1 MTDVRSIADLSSFSL
16 IWTPV
21 GRQSYQLA
29 AGHDLVATLDWV
41 KRSGSLARGEAADGT
56 WSFKRVGFFRP
67 YITVRDADSDI
78 DLAALRSW
86 KRRESVLEFADGRRF
101 VWRPTRARRRQMAF
115 VNVADETLLTML
127 PRTKL
132 FKRFAE
138 VEIQPGMEGLRE
150 QSLLALLG
158 WYRMVLEFE
167 DEELATVAV
176 ITAAT

>member
-1 MTDVRSIADLSSFSL
+1 
-16 IWTPV
+16 
-21 GRQSYQLA
+21 
-29 AGHDLVATLDWV
+29 
-41 KRSGSLARGEAADGT
+41 
-56 WSFKRVGFFRP
+56 
-67 YITVRDADSDI
+67 
-78 DLAALRSW
+78 
-86 KRRESVLEFADGRRF
+86 
-101 VWRPTRARRRQMAF
+101 MAF

-158 WYRMVLEFE
+158 WYRMVLDFE